1 MSESKR
7 VAFIGLGVMGYP
19 MAGHLATAG
28 HEVSVY
34 NRTGSRADDWL
45 AQHKGVS
52 TATPA
57 EAASLAEFVFMCVGN
72 DDDVRGVTSDSN
84 GIFDGIQ
91 PNSILIDH
99 TTVSPEVAQ
108 ELDTAARQRNCMF
121 LDAPLSGG
129 QAGAENA
136 QLTIMLG
143 GSEEAFARTKPVID
157 CYAKI
162 AKLMGDVGAGQ
173 LTKIVNQI
181 CIAGVL
187 QGLAEGLHLA
197 EKAGMDI
204 DEVVEVI
211 STGAAG
217 SWQMVNRA
225 STMARREF
233 EFGFAVNWM
242 RKDLDIA
249 TRTARKL
256 DARIPLS
263 ALVDQFYA
271 DVQAMG
277 GGRWDTSSLIERLR
291 RVEE

>member
-19 MAGHLATAG
+19 MAGHLAAAG
-28 HEVSVY
+28 HEVTVY
-34 NRTGSRADDWL
+34 NRNRARADAWV
-45 AQHKGVS
+45 AEHEGV
-52 TATPA
+52 AVDTPA
-57 EAASLAEFVFMCVGN
+57 EAASLAEIVFMCVGN
-72 DDDVRGVTSDSN
+72 DDDVRSVTTATNGV
-84 GIFDGIQ
+84 FYGIQ
-91 PNSILIDH
+91 PNSVLIDH
-99 TTVSPEVAQ
+99 TTVSPEVAS
-108 ELDTAARQRNCMF
+108 ELDAEARRHNCLS

-136 QLTIMLG
+136 QLTIMIG
-143 GSEEAFARTKPVID
+143 GPEEAFARTKPVLD

-162 AKLMGDVGAGQ
+162 AKLMGGTGAGQ

-187 QGLAEGLHLA
+187 QGLAEGLHVA

-211 STGAAG
+211 SNGAAG

-225 STMARREF
+225 STMAKREF

-256 DARIPLS
+256 GARIPMS

>member
-1 MSESKR
+1 MSESKQ
-7 VAFIGLGVMGYP
+7 VAFVGLGVMGYP
-19 MAGHLATAG
+19 MAGHLAAAG
-28 HEVSVY
+28 HQVTVY
-34 NRTGSRADDWL
+34 NRTKSRADEWL
-45 AQHKGVS
+45 AEHEGV
-52 TATPA
+52 AVDTPA
-57 EAASLAEFVFMCVGN
+57 EAAASAEFVFMCVGN
-72 DDDVRGVTSDSN
+72 DDDVREVTLGESGVLE
-84 GIFDGIQ
+84 GVKEG
-91 PNSILIDH
+91 SIVVDH
-99 TTVSPEVAQ
+99 TTVSPEVAE
-108 ELDTAARQRNCMF
+108 ELDTAAKQHGCLF

-136 QLTIMLG
+136 QLTIMIG
-143 GSEEAFARTKPVID
+143 GSEDAFARTKPVID
-157 CYAKI
+157 CYTKI
-162 AKLMGDVGAGQ
+162 AKLMGDAGAGQ
-173 LTKIVNQI
+173 LTKVVNQI

-197 EKAGMDI
+197 EKAGLDI

-225 STMARREF
+225 STMAKREF
-233 EFGFAVNWM
+233 DFGFAVNWM

-256 DARIPLS
+256 DARLPLS